1 MSKYTDWAKALIDG
15 EYKQLRMAG
24 QVFKPDQAG
33 TNMNKPF
40 FNKNDPKFTP
50 SVPVSTIPYPIGKVI
65 EPLATEPKATSIKPV
80 VDPVNLQATPTKSKT
95 LCFGDSLA
103 TGLCHGGAEGNE
115 NSDARWGRGAG
126 RTLEVMG
133 GRPDG
138 TFRGNDVVLSTGILN
153 SGLNL
158 DTVRAQINLL
168 NERGAKSIQL
178 VGVPNTDAYPGWNDR
193 LQTIAKETGSTFLGG
208 YKPGSDGVH
217 MPDYSTY
224 IK

>member
-80 VDPVNLQATPTKSKT
+80 VDPVNL
-95 LCFGDSLA
+95 
-103 TGLCHGGAEGNE
+103 
-115 NSDARWGRGAG
+115 
-126 RTLEVMG
+126 
-133 GRPDG
+133 
-138 TFRGNDVVLSTGILN
+138 
-153 SGLNL
+153 
-158 DTVRAQINLL
+158 
-168 NERGAKSIQL
+168 
-178 VGVPNTDAYPGWNDR
+178 
-193 LQTIAKETGSTFLGG
+193 
-208 YKPGSDGVH
+208 
-217 MPDYSTY
+217 
-224 IK
+224 